1 MLVLTVVALV
11 FSLLNSAS
19 AAGVQVW
26 TEPAATKILED
37 AEASAHATRTVRL
50 SAARREFAAFQ
61 IVLSADAD
69 VKGLTA
75 KAPAPEGPGR
85 ISARNITIWR
95 EHYVNTNEGRK
106 PDPLSLLKSV
116 DLKAGVAQPLYVE
129 IEVPANAKAGSYEG
143 TIELSAGGAEAGQV
157 RYHLTVRD
165 FALPLKPSLRTAFGI
180 QENCIARQEKISG
193 SGPTFEKYRKAYYE
207 LLLSHRVS
215 AYNIP
220 ADLMTGEGAKYLNDP
235 RMTSYVIPYSGED
248 AKLKALCDHLR
259 AGGWLDKG
267 YFYIVDE
274 PYSKDSF
281 EQIDKHV
288 ARLKRLVPDY
298 RLVSPYFRNPDF
310 DEKLT
315 VYDMLKGK
323 VNIWCYATNF
333 YDEKVLDERAKAGEE
348 VWNYVCCG
356 PGKPYANFFVTMPAM
371 SHRMLFWQE
380 WKYRSSGLL
389 YWSTTYWEPAPTGTD
404 DPWEDMATVKWITKD
419 LFGDGSLLYPGHK
432 VGHYGPLPSLRLKII
447 RQGLQDYEYIA
458 MAAKVSP
465 EEADRIVN
473 SQVISW
479 TEFQGAPEPIETE
492 KDALALVIARSAR
505 R

>member
-1 MLVLTVVALV
+1 MILLLCATLLVSTLH
-11 FSLLNSAS
+11 SAN

-26 TEPAATKILED
+26 TEPAALKIFED
-37 AEASAHATRTVRL
+37 AKASAHATRTVRL

-61 IVLSADAD
+61 IVLCADAD
-69 VKGLTA
+69 LKGVTA
-75 KAPAPEGPGR
+75 KALAPVGPGR

-95 EHYVNTNEGRK
+95 EHYVNTNEGRR

-129 IEVPANAKAGSYEG
+129 IEVPADAKAGSYEG
-143 TIELSAGGAEAGQV
+143 TIQISADGAEAGQV
-157 RYHLTVRD
+157 RYHLKVRD
-165 FALPLKPSLRTAFGI
+165 FALPLKPSLVTAFGI
-180 QENCIARQEKISG
+180 QENCIARQEKIAG

-207 LLLSHRVS
+207 MLLAHRIS

-220 ADLMTGEGAKYLNDP
+220 ADLMTDEGTKYLSDP

-310 DEKLT
+310 DDKLT

-323 VNIWCYATNF
+323 VNIWCTATYFHN
-333 YDEKVLDERAKAGEE
+333 EKVLDERVKAGEE

-356 PGKPYANFFVTMPAM
+356 PGPPYANFFVTMPAM

-389 YWSTTYWEPAPTGTD
+389 YWSTTYWEPSPAGTD

-432 VGHYGPLPSLRLKII
+432 VGHYGPLPSLRLKMI

-465 EEADRIVN
+465 ADADRIVN